1 MAEVRWIKIVTDI
14 FDDEKILL
22 IESLPDADSLIVIWF
37 KLLCLAGKQNNSG
50 VFLIGNA
57 IPYTEEMFAVI
68 FRRKPSTVSLA
79 LKTFKDF
86 GMIEIIDNTVT
97 IPNWGKHQNMDRL
110 EAKKEYMRNY
120 MTIYRQKQLCK
131 VNSKVNSKAN
141 SKANVN
147 QADKDIYKEDKEDKE
162 DKDNKEKDKTAIEIA
177 VDDFKEFRKNIKA
190 PMTDKA
196 VDLLLSELNK
206 LASDDET
213 KIKILNQSILNG
225 WKGVFA
231 LKDDKPKKGPTL
243 DAASEKQKEIV
254 RSLYIT
260 K

>member
-1 MAEVRWIKIVTDI
+1 MAEVQWIKIVTDI

-22 IESLPDADSLIVIWF
+22 IETLPDADSIIVIWF

-50 VFLIGNA
+50 VFSMNGV
-57 IPYTEEMFAVI
+57 IPYTEEMFSII
-68 FRRKPSTVSLA
+68 FRRKQSTVSLA

-97 IPNWGKHQNMDRL
+97 IPNWGKHQNMDQL

-120 MTIYRQKQLCK
+120 MADYRQKQLCK
-131 VNSKVNSKAN
+131 VNSKTN

-147 QADKDIYKEDKEDKE
+147 QADKNRLYKEDKKRI
-162 DKDNKEKDKTAIEIA
+162 EKDKTAIGIA
-177 VDDFKEFRKNIKA
+177 IDDFKEFRKKIKA
-190 PMTDKA
+190 PMTDRAVELLKA
-196 VDLLLSELNK
+196 ELEK
-206 LASDDET
+206 LAPGDDAE
-213 KIKILNQSILNG
+213 KIKILEQSIMNG

-231 LKDDKPKKGPTL
+231 LGRGKAKGRPPDTT
-243 DAASEKQKEIV
+243 SEKQKEFI

-260 K
+260 GGEAGEV

>member
-1 MAEVRWIKIVTDI
+1 MAEAKWIKIVTDI
-14 FDDEKILL
+14 FDDEKVLL

-79 LKTFKDF
+79 LRTFKDF
-86 GMIEIIDNTVT
+86 GMIEIVDNTVI

-120 MTIYRQKQLCK
+120 MAVYRQKQLCK

-147 QADKDIYKEDKEDKE
+147 QADKELYKEDKEEIDK
-162 DKDNKEKDKTAIEIA
+162 KEKDKTAIEIA
-177 VDDFKEFRKNIKA
+177 IDDFKEFRKKIKA
-190 PMTDKA
+190 PMTDRAIELLKA
-196 VDLLLSELNK
+196 ELEK
-206 LASDDET
+206 LAPGDDT
-213 KIKILNQSILNG
+213 AKISILEQSIMNG
-225 WKGVFA
+225 WKGVFE
-231 LKDDKPKKGPTL
+231 LKADNPKQQGTNGRKIPRAFQSL
-243 DAASEKQKEIV
+243 IDYKEADE
-254 RSLYIT
+254 
-260 K
+260 